1 LLVDQWELNMP
12 LENLTNDA
20 FANKM
25 ADYYHTHIGA
35 AEFKSI
41 RAEAKIGNVE
51 SPLWLKQPFMQRGI
65 QRGKDNPSGKINFI
79 TAPVIDTARIT
90 KFMGSPKGLLFIAN
104 QAGLQM
110 SNPKGEFLVPGPINA
125 GRIYNPL
132 ATIAQIPAGALGIHV
147 DRHALGPLNPEA
159 INYEK
164 RIKAKTLLGQN
175 RLVGIANQLNVG
187 HFKSLVKDPGDL
199 EAKEKPLILKIADK
213 IKNSNWYLN
222 RGRSINAMSGL
233 GGPNSFF
240 GIGFTTHRTS
250 TTVGLNGSH
259 TTYYNPP
266 SGTSLP
272 VGDPGPDSYS
282 KSKPDGVYNEYA
294 KSKPYLFDPS
304 ANDYKPSKNSTEV
317 GNPGPDSYIKKNPE
331 GQIKKEADS
340 KPYLFDPS
348 ANDYKPSKN
357 STEVGNPGPDS
368 YSKIHPKGQLKETDY
383 QSISPPAGSDRN
395 PLAKYKSLEYG
406 EIVKAGKAS
415 GPGFKSFRKGEKYSS
430 DASGYARLG
439 LIDYGQAEA
448 GKESDLYGVGTSANS
463 DYITLMISG
472 TGGSVKFRTYG
483 LGSISDNTS
492 FSWSEVKY
500 AGRTMAQQKFDSVSR
515 DASHDLM
522 IVSFT
527 SAELKSNY
535 NKLNTLYKLASPS
548 IDASGLPT
556 APLCKLTLGA
566 LYTNQ
571 NVVIDKITFSVD
583 DATSW
588 DIDNGTGAETAG
600 AELPMVIKLSL
611 GYKLL
616 TNRNGGFFSSTT
628 NYWKSF

>member
-1 LLVDQWELNMP
+1 MLVVQWELNMGF
-12 LENLTNDA
+12 LDNLTNEA

-25 ADYYHTHIGA
+25 AEHYQAKIFPSAPSVPHPADGLSPKNKADYYYTHIGP

-41 RAEAKIGNVE
+41 RAEAAIGNVE

-65 QRGKDNPSGKINFI
+65 QRGKGNPSEKINFI

-90 KFMGSPKGLLFIAN
+90 KFMGSPKGLIFIAK
-104 QAGLQM
+104 QVGLQL

-159 INYEK
+159 LNYEK
-164 RIKAKTLLGQN
+164 RIKAKTLIGSN
-175 RLVGIANQLNVG
+175 RLVSIAGQLNVG
-187 HFKSLVKDPGDL
+187 HFKSLVGDPADL
-199 EAKEKPLILKIADK
+199 ESKDKPLILRIADK
-213 IKNSNWYLN
+213 IKNSNWYIK
-222 RGRSINAMSGL
+222 RGRTIKAMSGL

-240 GIGFTTHRTS
+240 GVGFTTHRTS
-250 TTVGLNGSH
+250 TTVGLNGSY

-266 SGTSLP
+266 SGTNLP
-272 VGDPGPDSYS
+272 VGDPGDDSYS
-282 KSKPDGVYNEYA
+282 KLKPDGAYKKYA
-294 KSKPYLFDPS
+294 EDKDYLFDPS
-304 ANDYKPSKNSTEV
+304 ANDYKPPKNSTEV
-317 GNPGPDSYIKKNPE
+317 GNPGD
-331 GQIKKEADS
+331 
-340 KPYLFDPS
+340 
-348 ANDYKPSKN
+348 
-357 STEVGNPGPDS
+357 DS
-368 YSKIHPKGQLKETDY
+368 YSKRHPDGQYHLHKDY
-383 QSISPPAGSDRN
+383 GDDPAPKPGSTTN

-406 EIVKAGKAS
+406 DIVKAGKET
-415 GPGFKSFRKGEKYSS
+415 GPGIKSFRKNEKYDVNDS
-430 DASGYARLG
+430 AYARLG
-439 LIDYGQAEA
+439 LIDYGKEKA
-448 GKESDLYGVGTSANS
+448 GTKSDLYGVGADPSS
-463 DYITLMISG
+463 DYVTLKISAG
-472 TGGSVKFRTYG
+472 DSSVKFRSYG

-522 IVSFT
+522 VVSFT

-556 APLCKLTLGA
+556 APLCKLTLGD
-566 LYTNQ
+566 LYTDQ
-571 NVVIDKITFSVD
+571 NVIIDKITFSVD
-583 DATSW
+583 DSTSW
-588 DIDNGTGAETAG
+588 DINNGTDSETAG
-600 AELPMVIKLSL
+600 AELPMVIKLNL

-616 TNRNGGFFSSTT
+616 TNRDGGFFSNST